1 MHETMY
7 TPRSKTST
15 IIFALN
21 ILGETIQ
28 SQDGV
33 ANAAILEA
41 AARMEEMSDMLKH
54 ANVLMDSFFDDNV
67 SNKITVKEWKEKFK
81 ELSQ

>member
-1 MHETMY
+1 MY

>member
-1 MHETMY
+1 MY

-15 IIFALN
+15 IISALN

-28 SQDGV
+28 TQDGV

-67 SNKITVKEWKEKFK
+67 SSKITVKEWKEKFK

>member
-1 MHETMY
+1 MY

-41 AARMEEMSDMLKH
+41 AARMEEMGDMLKH

>member
-1 MHETMY
+1 MY
-7 TPRSKTST
+7 TPRSKTS
-15 IIFALN
+15 IIISALK

-41 AARMEEMSDMLKH
+41 AARMEEMSDALKH
-54 ANVLMDSFFDDNV
+54 ANVLMDSFFDDKT
-67 SNKITVKEWKEKFK
+67 SSKITVKEWKENFK

>member
-1 MHETMY
+1 MY

-15 IIFALN
+15 IISALN

-41 AARMEEMSDMLKH
+41 AARMEEMGDALKH
-54 ANVLMDSFFDDNV
+54 ACALIDSFKDDDA
-67 SNKITVKEWKEKFK
+67 SSKFTVKQWKEICE
-81 ELSQ
+81 ELTK

>member
-1 MHETMY
+1 MY
-7 TPRSKTST
+7 IPRSKTST
-15 IIFALN
+15 IISALK

-28 SQDGV
+28 TQDGV

-41 AARMEEMSDMLKH
+41 AARMEEMSDLLKH
-54 ANVLMDSFFDDNV
+54 ANALIESFFDDNA
-67 SNKITVKEWKEKFK
+67 SSKITVKEWKENFK

>member
-1 MHETMY
+1 MY

-15 IIFALN
+15 IISALN

-28 SQDGV
+28 TQDGV

-67 SNKITVKEWKEKFK
+67 SSKITVKEWKENFK